1 MVSETSKLVEGLT
14 EAHAWVLSDWIIVG
28 GVVLLFLI
36 LIGIMFITLKKIFD
50 RQLGILGRAVD
61 DRARGLYLD
70 HLPFINEKISGEI
83 KRLEG
88 VISSQT
94 GTHDKDVLFLL
105 QEIERLE
112 TVLNKGV
119 VTPTDLHKLKLTK
132 EEEAQRALQ
141 ILLTRIRK
149 DAL

>member
-1 MVSETSKLVEGLT
+1 MTDTNKFVTALT
-14 EAHAWVLSDWIIVG
+14 ETHAWVLSDWIIIG
-28 GVVLLFLI
+28 GVVLFFLI
-36 LIGIMFITLKKIFD
+36 LIGVMFIALKNIFD
-50 RQLGILGRAVD
+50 RQLNILGKAVD

-94 GTHDKDVLFLL
+94 GMHDKDVLFLL

-112 TVLNKGV
+112 TVLNKGIIA
-119 VTPTDLHKLKLTK
+119 PTDLHKLKLTK
-132 EEEAQRALQ
+132 EEEARRALQ
-141 ILLTRIRK
+141 ILLIRIRK